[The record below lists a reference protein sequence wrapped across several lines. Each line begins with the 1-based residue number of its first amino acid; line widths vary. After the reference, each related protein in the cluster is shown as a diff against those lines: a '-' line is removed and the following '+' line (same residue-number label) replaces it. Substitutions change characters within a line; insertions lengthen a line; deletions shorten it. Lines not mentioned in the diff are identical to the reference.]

1 MSKSIKNFYKI
12 VVIAILI
19 MALSVGL
26 TIYRDNKALRNK
38 NSSSSVGITQGTE
51 GLEDLFEKEES
62 STEGIIQQKPSQTKV
77 PVYTNAYKC
86 FQDALTKI
94 NNSVGYKAV
103 TTSTGQA
110 TIFGITETQ
119 FIKETFILS
128 GDYYLREQQGYCT
141 SPVGKMFYRYWYSND
156 NAQSIRYKET
166 TKLKENSLESEPDWN
181 HKNIDTTITL
191 EELYNYDPYPYNV
204 FSVLPTKKS
213 ELVGSFDPTED
224 PKYYVVRFKLDLATV
239 PQEFVDSILRE
250 GDLTDVELFALERT
264 FYIEKSTLNIRK
276 IDRVDTYN
284 MEKGIAK
291 GLCVYTSQTVFVG
304 VDTVYKIDEPTK

>member
-62 STEGIIQQKPSQTKV
+62 STEGSIQQKPSQTKV

-119 FIKETFILS
+119 FIK
-128 GDYYLREQQGYCT
+128 
-141 SPVGKMFYRYWYSND
+141 
-156 NAQSIRYKET
+156 
-166 TKLKENSLESEPDWN
+166 
-181 HKNIDTTITL
+181 
-191 EELYNYDPYPYNV
+191 
-204 FSVLPTKKS
+204 
-213 ELVGSFDPTED
+213 
-224 PKYYVVRFKLDLATV
+224 
-239 PQEFVDSILRE
+239 
-250 GDLTDVELFALERT
+250 
-264 FYIEKSTLNIRK
+264 
-276 IDRVDTYN
+276 
-284 MEKGIAK
+284 
-291 GLCVYTSQTVFVG
+291 
-304 VDTVYKIDEPTK
+304 